1 MILRMPENYH
11 DFLLATDAF
20 FGGRRAKRVGRHST
34 EWKLPVFG
42 VFQVRIQ
49 SESGEIQARKSPNT
63 DTFHTMSLK
72 KKKNESNNSNNNN
85 YDNNSKWSFPS
96 RLF

>member
-1 MILRMPENYH
+1 M
-11 DFLLATDAF
+11 
-20 FGGRRAKRVGRHST
+20 
-34 EWKLPVFG
+34 PVFG

-72 KKKNESNNSNNNN
+72 KKKMKVIIVIIIIMTIMANGVFRQDRFSKHEKAHKALRIFLHFLIES
-85 YDNNSKWSFPS
+85 
-96 RLF
+96 